1 MESDVLVKFTEIGVQ
16 FAALGGVAA
25 AITIVVNIL
34 KYFSVIKEEKVAMW
48 VGILQL
54 VGYLALYVTKIFRPD
69 FSPAGIDAVAL
80 EIATV
85 ATYLLSFLVQFGI
98 GKLTHNIV
106 RGVPVIG
113 KSYTYDATKL
123 TVKKA

>member
-1 MESDVLVKFTEIGVQ
+1 METEVAVKFVEVGVQ

-25 AITIVVNIL
+25 FITILVNVL
-34 KYFSVIKEEKVAMW
+34 KYFNVIKEEKVAMW

-54 VGYLALYVTKIFRPD
+54 IGYLALYVTKIFRPE
-69 FSPAGIDAVAL
+69 FNPAGIDAVVL

-85 ATYLLSFLVQFGI
+85 ATYILSFLAQFGI
-98 GKLTHNIV
+98 GKLAHVIV

-113 KSYTYDATKL
+113 KSYTYDAKRL
-123 TVKKA
+123 EAKKA